1 MQELDAYMQRHRLG
15 DAGVTH
21 VYDLKAD
28 TSDRSRHHLE
38 ALQREATDIL
48 HSLFSA
54 STGPSQSS
62 SSRRPL
68 SQLDVHRQPSMH
80 LRADGWGS
88 TGAQN
93 DGGWL
98 VIDDDLMEGPPGFG
112 FNPAGVGQ
120 IEATQGRDME
130 DFMWPA
136 LPSAPG

>member
-1 MQELDAYMQRHRLG
+1 MQRHRLG

-62 SSRRPL
+62 SSRRPIPA
-68 SQLDVHRQPSMH
+68 R
-80 LRADGWGS
+80 RAPPTVD
-88 TGAQN
+88 ALARR
-93 DGGWL
+93 WL
-98 VIDDDLMEGPPGFG
+98 GEH
-112 FNPAGVGQ
+112 
-120 IEATQGRDME
+120 GRAE
-130 DFMWPA
+130 
-136 LPSAPG
+136 